1 MFVDASAIIALL
13 SDEPEADRVS
23 DALGLAEQRMTSPVA
38 VLETALGLARPDK
51 FGLPLEA
58 LEPLILEFLDARGIE
73 IRDLPPAQETTRL
86 ALSAAHRY
94 RRGRHGLNL
103 GDCLHYA
110 CAKFYGVP
118 ILATAGEFRQ
128 TDLETVP

>member
-1 MFVDASAIIALL
+1 MFVDACAIIALL
-13 SDEPEADRVS
+13 SDEPEADRMS
-23 DALGLAEQRMTSPVA
+23 DALMSAEHRMTSAVA
-38 VLETALGLARPDK
+38 VLEAALGLARPEK
-51 FGLPLEA
+51 FGLSVQA
-58 LEPLILEFLDARGIE
+58 VEPIILEFLDERGIE
-73 IRDLPPAQETTRL
+73 VRDLPPAMEATRL

-94 RRGRHGLNL
+94 RAGRHGLNL

-118 ILATAGEFRQ
+118 ILATDDEFRQ

>member
-1 MFVDASAIIALL
+1 MFVDACAIIALL

-23 DALGLAEQRMTSPVA
+23 NALVSAEHRMTSAVA
-38 VLETALGLARPDK
+38 VLEAALGLARADK
-51 FGLPLEA
+51 FGLSVEA
-58 LEPLILEFLDARGIE
+58 VEPLILESLDERDIE
-73 IRDLPPAQETTRL
+73 IRDLPPAKETTRL

-94 RRGRHGLNL
+94 RAGRHGLNL

-110 CAKFYGVP
+110 CAKHYGVP
-118 ILATAGEFRQ
+118 ILATDDEFRH

>member
-1 MFVDASAIIALL
+1 MFVDACAIIALL

-23 DALGLAEQRMTSPVA
+23 DALVSAENRMTSAVV
-38 VLETALGLARPDK
+38 VLEAALGLARPDK
-51 FGLPLEA
+51 FGLSIEA
-58 LEPLILEFLDARGIE
+58 VAPIILEFLDARGIE
-73 IRDLPPAQETTRL
+73 IRDLPPAMETARL

-94 RRGRHGLNL
+94 RAGRHGLNL

-118 ILATAGEFRQ
+118 ILATDDEFRP
-128 TDLETVP
+128 TDLETIP